1 MGYNSHD
8 FSQEANVSRETFDS
22 FQRWEGLLLKWNSRI
37 NLVSNAAMG
46 QFWERHALDSWQV
59 WAHMPENAER
69 CLDFGSGGGFPG
81 IALAIGLKLKGRGH
95 ITLVES
101 AGKKANFLRAV
112 IRDLDLPASVWE
124 CRAEDLEARA
134 YDLISA
140 RAFAPL
146 PRLFGHAYRHWSADT
161 VGLFLKGQGVDEELT
176 NASKSWIYDVEL
188 IPSRS
193 DSQGSLLRVRDL
205 SAKT

>member
-1 MGYNSHD
+1 MAYNSHD
-8 FSQEANVSRETFDS
+8 FAQEADVSRETFEL
-22 FQRWEGLLLKWNSRI
+22 FQRWEALLVKWNKRI
-37 NLVSNAAMG
+37 NLVSNAAID
-46 QFWERHALDSWQV
+46 QFWERHALDSWQI
-59 WAHMPENAER
+59 WTHMPESAET

-81 IALAIGLKLKGRGH
+81 IALAIGLKSKGRGH

-112 IRDLDLPASVWE
+112 IRDLALPASVWE
-124 CRAEDLEARA
+124 GRAEDLEAQP
-134 YDLISA
+134 YDIISA

-146 PRLFGHAYRHWSADT
+146 PRLFGHACKHWSAET

-176 NASKSWIYDVEL
+176 DASESWIYDVEL

-193 DSQGSLLRVRDL
+193 DALGSLLRVQGL